1 MRVAP
6 GKLPAGARK
15 SGAPDHQSQ
24 RALLVLSRGK
34 GKLSFARKPER
45 ESLITPSQ
53 GPPKRPPAGDAEGPS
68 RRGGTRSGRRRR
80 PRGCSAPCNW
90 RRPCPRVA
98 PAEEPGEG
106 GALYC
111 ALAEG
116 RTGKR
121 PQAGG
126 CWRRP
131 QLGPRPDTTPARGGT
146 LRPPSRGGPCRP
158 RVTAGDLR
166 GSAGGGGAAAP
177 PPAAPLPSLSP
188 HFLSPGPPP
197 LLRRRSAERAP
208 PRARGRGRGRRG
220 GAAAVA
226 GRPAGLR
233 PSRAGPAPRPGAH
246 HAAAAAPGAPGALL
260 PLLQGSAGRRP
271 PARPPSGPG
280 RGGARGLQPARGAG
294 AEVPERG
301 DVWARGGRG
310 DDRGPGARAAPMGR
324 RRADAA
330 GRRPSPRGPGVTPGC
345 SPCL

>member
-53 GPPKRPPAGDAEGPS
+53 GPPKRPPL
-68 RRGGTRSGRRRR
+68 
-80 PRGCSAPCNW
+80 
-90 RRPCPRVA
+90 
-98 PAEEPGEG
+98 AEEGRAPGAG
-106 GALYC
+106 GALGA
-111 ALAEG
+111 ALHPATGGGRAHAPPPQKSPVKEG
-116 RTGKR
+116 HFTAPSPKGG
-121 PQAGG
+121 QANA
-126 CWRRP
+126 RRP
-131 QLGPRPDTTPARGGT
+131 VGVGADPSSGLARTQPRPGAERCA
-146 LRPPSRGGPCRP
+146 RPPRGGPCRP

-280 RGGARGLQPARGAG
+280 RGGARGAG